1 MDVDREV
8 HVASE
13 VEAVGSGRERSLAL
27 RTERMLAWLRILG
40 GGVGI
45 VLTVTDTVQHPGLEF
60 WIEVVSLALF
70 LLVGIA
76 ALVWLD
82 RGPRADALRR
92 GMWALYAFDAVIL
105 LAQAPLHAFTQLE
118 APSPALLVPLLGAV
132 RFGYVAAVPGIVAVA
147 GAFTLR
153 GVISVTA
160 YDGALGAD
168 AAIVSIVLA
177 LVLGVVVSHLYE
189 TAADGRARADAAT
202 AEAEAA
208 ADQALAATDRTAAL
222 HAVLADGV
230 GGGVTQVATRLA
242 ATVRTLLGAEAV
254 RLRLDAT
261 QGHPPVDVHSVPGEW
276 TPVIQN
282 AGGAEERPGRVVSA
296 PIRYGDSVLGRLA
309 VHAPTRMG
317 GEVSGIA
324 SQIGL
329 AIHAAR
335 LLDHEASLAARYRVV
350 DEMRRDFV
358 ALTTHELRTPITTIA
373 GAAETLQIRGPDIG
387 AEGREALLASIT
399 RQADRLIRLV
409 DDLLTLGRS
418 DAGQVSIHPQ
428 QVRIRDVA
436 EIVVLSI
443 PEHPI
448 ELVGPADLTG
458 WLDPDRGVQIL
469 LNLVTNAFAHG
480 TPPVT
485 VRWSETPDA
494 EQVRIEVV
502 DSGPGIPAAGRER
515 VFDRFVQLDPMSN
528 HSRGTGLGLAIS
540 RDLAR
545 QMGGD
550 VSIDAT
556 ASTTTFVITFPASA
570 PVVDVSDKVAPTRDD
585 VTLRRG

>member
-1 MDVDREV
+1 
-8 HVASE
+8 
-13 VEAVGSGRERSLAL
+13 
-27 RTERMLAWLRILG
+27 MLAWLRILG
-40 GGVGI
+40 GAIGI
-45 VLTVTDTVQHPGLEF
+45 VLTVTDTVHHPDLEL
-60 WIEVVSLALF
+60 WVEVVSLALF
-70 LLVGIA
+70 LLGGIG

-82 RGPRADALRR
+82 RGPTAAALRR
-92 GMWALYAFDAVIL
+92 GMWGFFLVDALVL
-105 LAQAPLHAFTQLE
+105 LAQPPLHAFTILE

-132 RFGYVAAVPGIVAVA
+132 RFGYVAAIPAVIGVA

-153 GVISVTA
+153 GVIAVTVHDA
-160 YDGALGAD
+160 GFGAD
-168 AAIVSIVLA
+168 AAIVSVVMS
-177 LVLGVVVSHLYE
+177 LVLGVVVSHLYD
-189 TAADGRARADAAT
+189 TAAAGRARADAAT

-230 GGGVTQVATRLA
+230 GGGVTEVATRLA

-261 QGHPPVDVHSVPGEW
+261 SGRAPVDVHSVTGEW
-276 TPVIQN
+276 APVVQN
-282 AGGAEERPGRVVSA
+282 AGGAEERAGRVVSA
-296 PIRYGDSVLGRLA
+296 PIRYGDTVLGRLA
-309 VHAPTRMG
+309 VHTPTRMG
-317 GEVSGIA
+317 GEVNGIA

-335 LLDHEASLAARYRVV
+335 LLDDEASLAARYRVV

-373 GAAETLQIRGPDIG
+373 GAAETLQVRGPGIG
-387 AEGREALLASIT
+387 VEGREALLASIT

-428 QVRIRDVA
+428 EVRIADIA
-436 EIVVLSI
+436 
-443 PEHPI
+443 
-448 ELVGPADLTG
+448 ELVILTITDPVDLDGPRDLTG
-458 WLDPDRGVQIL
+458 WLDPDRGVQVL

-480 TPPVT
+480 TPPVS
-485 VRWSETPDA
+485 VRWSASEDDD
-494 EQVRIEVV
+494 QIRIEVV
-502 DSGPGIPAAGRER
+502 DQGPGISSSGRTR

-550 VSIDAT
+550 VTIDTT
-556 ASTTTFVITFPASA
+556 APTTTFVATFPRRAT
-570 PVVDVSDKVAPTRDD
+570 VLDVSDVGVPHDATTR
-585 VTLRRG
+585 